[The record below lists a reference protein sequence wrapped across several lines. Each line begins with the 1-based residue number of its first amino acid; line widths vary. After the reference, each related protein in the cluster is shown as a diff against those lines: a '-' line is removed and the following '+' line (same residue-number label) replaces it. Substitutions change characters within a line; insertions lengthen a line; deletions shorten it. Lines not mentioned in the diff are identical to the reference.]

1 MYLRTEPSS
10 ICCHRW
16 WSYIT
21 SNGKI
26 QEILALLALL
36 ALIALAGGGA
46 ASRHVNS
53 FKSTSSSAP
62 QRIYYVKGLGRGGLL
77 ADIPQ
82 YIIIVTRFNTFTL
95 SF

>member
-1 MYLRTEPSS
+1 MIVYLT
-10 ICCHRW
+10 
-16 WSYIT
+16 SYIT
-21 SNGKI
+21 SIGKI

-62 QRIYYVKGLGRGGLL
+62 QRIYYVKGVGGG
-77 ADIPQ
+77 AVSRHTPVHYNSDQ
-82 YIIIVTRFNTFTL
+82 V
-95 SF
+95 

>member
-1 MYLRTEPSS
+1 MPLLEVSP
-10 ICCHRW
+10 
-16 WSYIT
+16 YIT

-62 QRIYYVKGLGRGGLL
+62 QRIYYVKGVGEGGGLL

>member
-1 MYLRTEPSS
+1 MIVYLT
-10 ICCHRW
+10 
-16 WSYIT
+16 SYIT
-21 SNGKI
+21 SIGKI
-26 QEILALLALL
+26 QEILALL

-53 FKSTSSSAP
+53 FKSTSSSVP
-62 QRIYYVKGLGRGGLL
+62 QHIYYVKGVGEGGGLL

>member
-1 MYLRTEPSS
+1 MACIYNQHWQNSGNFSS
-10 ICCHRW
+10 I
-16 WSYIT
+16 SSIS
-21 SNGKI
+21 SNSSS
-26 QEILALLALL
+26 
-36 ALIALAGGGA
+36 GGGA

-53 FKSTSSSAP
+53 FKSTSSSVP
-62 QRIYYVKGLGRGGLL
+62 QSIYYVKGVGEGGGLL

>member
-1 MYLRTEPSS
+1 MRGQF
-10 ICCHRW
+10 
-16 WSYIT
+16 SYIT

-46 ASRHVNS
+46 ASRHVNT
-53 FKSTSSSAP
+53 FKITSSSVP
-62 QRIYYVKGLGRGGLL
+62 QSIYYVKGVGEGGGGLL